1 MAKLVLS
8 SFVML
13 AVTVGP
19 LSAAVVF
26 VGLTAGATD
35 AERRAIAIRGVSIA
49 TVVLVLFALG
59 GGRFLDLLQVSTA
72 AFQLA
77 GGLLL
82 TLAAIDLILAR
93 PSGLSSITPAESREA
108 QVTPDIA
115 VFPLAIPLIAGP
127 GAMTAVVLLMQHAG
141 TGLDQVAI
149 MLVLLVIMAVTAIC
163 LLGAPRFLALLGVT
177 GVNVV
182 SRVFGI
188 LLAALAMQMIL
199 DGLRLSGVF
208 GAPS

>member
-1 MAKLVLS
+1 MSGRRRSQPRPDTRASTVTASMAKLVLS

-35 AERRAIAIRGVSIA
+35 AERRSIAIRGVSIA

-82 TLAAIDLILAR
+82 TLAAIDLILSR

-108 QVTPDIA
+108 RVTPDIA

-127 GAMTAVVLLMQHAG
+127 GAMTAVVLLMQHA
-141 TGLDQVAI
+141 
-149 MLVLLVIMAVTAIC
+149 
-163 LLGAPRFLALLGVT
+163 
-177 GVNVV
+177 
-182 SRVFGI
+182 
-188 LLAALAMQMIL
+188 ALASIESQSCWCSSSSW
-199 DGLRLSGVF
+199 R
-208 GAPS
+208 